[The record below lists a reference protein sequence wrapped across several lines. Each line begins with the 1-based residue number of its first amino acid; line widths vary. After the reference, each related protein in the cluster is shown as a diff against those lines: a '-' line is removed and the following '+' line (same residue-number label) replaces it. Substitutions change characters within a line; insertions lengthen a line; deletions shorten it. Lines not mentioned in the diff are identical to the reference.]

1 MRHYTIDE
9 LKQMRESEDHVEF
22 KKGEHGNVPITA
34 QARINRAN
42 AAVASWAMSLPF
54 AMKVAA
60 DSSLVC
66 MIHTLTRS

>member
-1 MRHYTIDE
+1 
-9 LKQMRESEDHVEF
+9 MRESEDHMEF
-22 KKGEHGNVPITA
+22 KKGEHGPITA
-34 QARINRAN
+34 QARIKRTN
-42 AAVASWAMSLPF
+42 AAVASWAMSRPF